1 MPYIIN
7 PWRYI
12 SENGCPIPLNLLVS
26 NETVFTADLS
36 WGVIKATGGQ
46 VSIINDGGTFYAVHT
61 FNLSGTFEVLTD
73 VDVEYLV
80 VAGGGGGGAPSTN
93 SGTGGGGAGGLL
105 TNVGTSTLSLTADT
119 YTITVGDGGL
129 QNTNGDDSSLDTLF
143 TATGGGRGGYG
154 TSTGTRT
161 GGNGGSGGGGA
172 GTFSSTNYLGGTGIL
187 GQGFDGGTAQSS
199 TSSADAQVGGGGGG
213 ASEVGGDGS
222 GAPSTGIAGDGGD
235 GLEININGTP
245 TYYAGGG
252 GGGKRTSSGG
262 SAGTGGLGGGGN
274 GGANTDIGGN
284 GTPNTGGGGG
294 GVGPSASSAGLGG
307 SGVVIIRYEIDEPG
321 DYEVEWFLSGSTSSE
336 GTDTVNDSTTYT
348 ITGLTSNTSYET
360 RVRKVCSVG
369 VYSDWS
375 DKVGFTTLPLTPPIN
390 LSAYTNTTSVDLDW
404 DGNGYVGEEYGL
416 EWGLN
421 GYVSPIGTATTSN
434 EYYTVTGLTSGNTY
448 EFKVKTL
455 LGSEESINTTVTATT
470 QFTPHIIIN
479 DNFQDPSYVRLF
491 DYNTGSELTFGKWPL
506 TALDNRVSSGAGHRT
521 LDGNYYL
528 IQKAGYVGGVRYNS
542 LYSSIGDRIFDWILP
557 DGIIQNYQ
565 ILQGAMN
572 DNEEVYSPS
581 NLGQSVAKFVDGSK
595 DWETLIFSS
604 GYDPINTAL
613 SMDHSKV
620 VYTYAQTKVSG
631 PFEWGVLSAETGS
644 ELLTVTGHSYGT
656 IAIMVDSND
665 RVITAGDWGYS
676 SQPVYD
682 RSPVQVWNMTTG
694 SLIQNITTGRT
705 STLVAVDTNDNIIYD
720 DYPGSGYN
728 VDIVKV
734 NSSGV
739 EQWRKT
745 VNQDFAN
752 LNQLTVGPDDSVV
765 YIYKQYT
772 PSFDPRKVVIKKW
785 DSSGTLLF
793 TVVTNILQAPS
804 SGDANQ
810 FRHPYITPLPISRY
824 F

>member
-7 PWRYI
+7 PWRYV
-12 SENGCPIPLNLLVS
+12 SENGCPIPLNLIVS

-36 WGVIKATGGQ
+36 WGIIKATGGS
-46 VSIINDGGTFYAVHT
+46 VSVINDGGTYYAVHT
-61 FNLSGTFEVLTD
+61 FNSNGTFDVLTD
-73 VDVEYLV
+73 VDIEYLV
-80 VAGGGGGGAPSTN
+80 VAGGGGGGQASTN

-129 QNTNGDDSSLDTLF
+129 QSTNGGNSSLDTF
-143 TATGGGRGGYG
+143 VTATGGGRGGYG
-154 TSTGTRT
+154 SSPVERT
-161 GGNGGSGGGGA
+161 GGNGASGGGGS
-172 GTFSSTNYLGGTGIL
+172 GTFALANYPGGTGIA
-187 GQGFDGGTAQSS
+187 GQGFSGGTSQSS
-199 TSSADAQVGGGGGG
+199 SSSADAQVGGGGGG
-213 ASEVGGDGS
+213 ASEVGGDAS

-235 GLEININGTP
+235 GLQININGTP

-274 GGANTDIGGN
+274 GGANTVSGGN

-294 GVGPSASSAGLGG
+294 GVGPSAVSAGVGG
-307 SGVVIIRYEIDEPG
+307 SGVIIIRYEIDEPG

-336 GTDTVNDSTTYT
+336 GTDTVNDSTNYT

-390 LSAYTNTTSVDLDW
+390 LSAYTNTTSVDLNW
-404 DGNGYVGEEYGL
+404 DGNGYVGEEYDL

-479 DNFQDPSYVRLF
+479 DNYQDPSYVRLF
-491 DYNTGSELTFGKWPL
+491 DYNTGNELTFGKWPL
-506 TALDNRVSSGAGHRT
+506 IPLDNRVSSGAGHRT

-528 IQKAGYVGGVRYNS
+528 IQKQDFSSGGFEYNS
-542 LYSSIGDRIFDWILP
+542 LYSSIGDRIFDWDLGGAIL
-557 DGIIQNYQ
+557 NYE
-565 ILQGAMN
+565 IPQGAMN
-572 DNEEVYSPS
+572 DSQEVYSPS
-581 NLGQSVAKFVDGSK
+581 NLGQSVTKFVDDTI
-595 DWETLIFSS
+595 DWTTLIFSS

-620 VYTYAQTKVSG
+620 VYTYAQTAISG
-631 PFEWGVLSAETGS
+631 PFEWGVLSADTGS
-644 ELLTVTGHSYGT
+644 KLLTVTGHSYGT
-656 IAIMVDSND
+656 IAVMVDSND
-665 RVITAGDWGYS
+665 RVITAGDWRYS
-676 SQPVYD
+676 SFPVFD
-682 RSPVQVWNMTTG
+682 RSPVQVWDMSTG

-720 DYPGSGYN
+720 DYPGSGFN

-734 NSSGV
+734 DSSGV

-745 VNQDFAN
+745 VNQFYHN
-752 LNQLTVGPDDSVV
+752 INQLQVGPDDSVV
-765 YIYKQYT
+765 YVYNRNTSGAGKLN
-772 PSFDPRKVVIKKW
+772 IKKW

-793 TVVTNILQAPS
+793 TAVTDITTGNAE
-804 SGDANQ
+804 DR
-810 FRHPYITPLPISRY
+810 RHPYITPLPISRY

>member
-12 SENGCPIPLNLLVS
+12 SENGCAIPLNLLVS

-36 WGVIKATGGQ
+36 WGVIKATGGE

-61 FNLSGTFEVLTD
+61 FNSNGTFNVLTD
-73 VDVEYLV
+73 IDVEYLI
-80 VAGGGGGGAPSTN
+80 VAGGGGGGEPSTN

-105 TNVGTSTLSLTADT
+105 TNVGLSPLSLTTDT

-129 QNTNGDDSSLDTLF
+129 QNTNGGDSSLDTFF

-154 TSTGTRT
+154 GTTGTRT

-172 GTFSSTNYLGGTGIL
+172 GAYSSTNFPGGTGIV
-187 GQGFDGGTAQSS
+187 GQGFDGGDAQSS

-252 GGGKRTSSGG
+252 GGGKRTSTGG

-274 GGANTDIGGN
+274 GGANTVDGGD

-294 GVGPSASSAGLGG
+294 GVGPSATSAGIGG
-307 SGVVIIRYEIDEPG
+307 SGVIIIKYQIDEPG
-321 DYEVEWFLSGSTSSE
+321 DYEVEWFLSGSTISE
-336 GTDTVNDSTTYT
+336 GTDTVNDNTTYT
-348 ITGLTSNTSYET
+348 ITGLTSNTNYET
-360 RVRKVCSVG
+360 RVRTICSVG

-375 DKVGFTTLPLTPPIN
+375 DKVGFTTLPFLPPTN
-390 LSAYTNTTSVDLDW
+390 LSAYTNSYSVDLDW
-404 DGNGYVGEEYGL
+404 DGNGFVGEEYNI

-421 GYVSPIGTATTSN
+421 GYVSPIGTATTSID
-434 EYYTVTGLTSGNTY
+434 YYTVTGLTSGNTY
-448 EFKVKTL
+448 EFKVKSV
-455 LGSEESINTTVTATT
+455 LGVEETTNTTITATT
-470 QFTPHIIIN
+470 QFTPYIIIN
-479 DNFQDPSYVRLF
+479 DNLQDPSYVRIY
-491 DYNTGSELTFGKWPL
+491 DYNNGSELTFGNWPRKP
-506 TALDNRVSSGAGHRT
+506 LDLRVSSGAGHRT

-528 IQKAGYVGGVRYNS
+528 LQKPSFAQNSIQYNS
-542 LYSSIGDRIFDWILP
+542 LYSSIGDRIFDWEIGFSAILYYP
-557 DGIIQNYQ
+557 II
-565 ILQGAMN
+565 QGAMN
-572 DNEEVYSPS
+572 DSQEVYSPA
-581 NLGQSVAKFVDGSK
+581 NLGQSVSKFVGGVQS
-595 DWETLIFSS
+595 WSTLIFGS

-613 SMDHSKV
+613 NMDHTKV
-620 VYTYAQTKVSG
+620 IYSYAQTKVTG
-631 PFEWGVLSAETGS
+631 PFQWGVLDASTGS
-644 ELLTVTGHSYGT
+644 KLLTVTGHSYGT

-665 RVITAGDWGYS
+665 RVITAGDWGYFS
-676 SQPVYD
+676 YPVYD
-682 RSPVQVWNMTTG
+682 RSPVQVWDMTTG

-739 EQWRKT
+739 EQWRRT
-745 VNQDFAN
+745 VNQFFRN
-752 LNQLTVGPDDSVV
+752 LNQLQVGPDDSVV
-765 YIYKQYT
+765 YIYNRDTSGAT
-772 PSFDPRKVVIKKW
+772 PRLSIKKW
-785 DSSGTLLF
+785 DSSGNLLF
-793 TVVTNILQAPS
+793 TIDTDILTGIGNS
-804 SGDANQ
+804 NLH
-810 FRHPYITPLPISRY
+810 RHPYITPLPISRY